1 LPCLAWWPP
10 QLAEAEERARAA
22 EERAADIAER
32 LARTEHE
39 LRDELK
45 RQQAVAADAG
55 RHREQLEHLRG
66 QLDREVAQGRGLKA
80 AYDGTIE
87 ELKEQAAEQERVL
100 AGLRERNEA
109 LQTQLD
115 AQAARA
121 NELQGELSRRA
132 QLTHPATAL
141 TEADGAAEGPAR
153 PASGGG
159 AGAGAGASAPRRSP
173 GPAVRPWRWVVAW
186 CCGMRDVYTGPVVD

>member
-1 LPCLAWWPP
+1 MTARPAHQLLAWWPL

-32 LARTEHE
+32 LVRTEHE

-132 QLTHPATAL
+132 QHPATAL
-141 TEADGAAEGPAR
+141 AEVDGAAEGPAR

-173 GPAVRPWRWVVAW
+173 GPAVRLWRWVLAW
-186 CCGMRDVYTGPVVD
+186 CCVMRDA